1 MQKLI
6 ELYNGLSK
14 RGKIVAAFAGII
26 VVIAVVELFTGCSN
40 LELTKTWSF

>member
-6 ELYNGLSK
+6 EIYNGLSK
-14 RGKIVAAFAGII
+14 RGKIVAAFAALI

>member
-6 ELYNGLSK
+6 EIYNGLSK
-14 RGKIVAAFAGII
+14 RGKIVAAFATII

-40 LELTKTWSF
+40 MELTKTWSF